1 MGCELPDA
9 SPIVQGNRVTR
20 RTRSIGDKDHGST
33 QAEDGGAEA
42 SDDAVDPAQQSGEQ
56 DIAAGQGSR
65 YQHAR
70 GAVRTQVAAA
80 QAEEGVMADWPS
92 ILAELQ
98 TMRGRLDQI
107 AAAVVGERT
116 REELMPVWDCGHRH
130 ASRGEAL
137 ACKRKRDCQGEAA

>member
-1 MGCELPDA
+1 
-9 SPIVQGNRVTR
+9 
-20 RTRSIGDKDHGST
+20 
-33 QAEDGGAEA
+33 
-42 SDDAVDPAQQSGEQ
+42 
-56 DIAAGQGSR
+56 
-65 YQHAR
+65 
-70 GAVRTQVAAA
+70 
-80 QAEEGVMADWPS
+80 MADWPS